1 MKKKNFT
8 ELGKRTGT
16 YGSVKEAVKK
26 TTGHK
31 FAIKV
36 IEKSKVRNQ
45 EEIVYKEMYI
55 LSKLDHPNIVKF
67 YDWFE
72 SRNRYYLVFELATGG
87 ELFERLMK
95 IGKFTE
101 SDAIEIVKTILGA
114 VKYLHEHNVVHRV
127 IENEDDI
134 MFTHCG
140 SYVYAAPE
148 IHQRIPY
155 SRSVD
160 IWSIGIITYYL
171 LCGYPPFRSENRA
184 ALLEEVT
191 KAHVKFE
198 ERYWGLVSE
207 NAKDFILYLLKSDPK
222 KRPTAEEALK
232 HKWLTG
238 RSASDVNLFGDIMK
252 NFNARK
258 KFREAVEAIK
268 AENRLKKANNNKE
281 IKRFSSDFENED
293 DSSGDNNLIKGGHK
307 NNKQFFE

>member
-1 MKKKNFT
+1 MIIYI
-8 ELGKRTGT
+8 GTGT

-114 VKYLHEHNVVHRV
+114 VKYLHEHNVVHR
-127 IENEDDI
+127 
-134 MFTHCG
+134 
-140 SYVYAAPE
+140 
-148 IHQRIPY
+148 
-155 SRSVD
+155 
-160 IWSIGIITYYL
+160 
-171 LCGYPPFRSENRA
+171 
-184 ALLEEVT
+184 
-191 KAHVKFE
+191 
-198 ERYWGLVSE
+198 
-207 NAKDFILYLLKSDPK
+207 
-222 KRPTAEEALK
+222 
-232 HKWLTG
+232 
-238 RSASDVNLFGDIMK
+238 
-252 NFNARK
+252 
-258 KFREAVEAIK
+258 
-268 AENRLKKANNNKE
+268 
-281 IKRFSSDFENED
+281 
-293 DSSGDNNLIKGGHK
+293 
-307 NNKQFFE
+307 